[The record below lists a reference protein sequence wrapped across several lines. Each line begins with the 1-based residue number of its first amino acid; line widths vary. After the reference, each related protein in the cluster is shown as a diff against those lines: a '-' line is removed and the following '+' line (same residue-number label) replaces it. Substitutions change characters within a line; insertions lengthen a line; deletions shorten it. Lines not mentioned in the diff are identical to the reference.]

1 MTGKIIKYI
10 ELVMNEGGKQIQ
22 KGMNFRINKSYSV
35 VLMSVAKNAP
45 YNDKMLEN
53 GIIKYEGHDIYSKDT
68 SIKKNTDQP
77 MYNTSGNLTENGK
90 FFNSAKEYK
99 SGKIEPEKIR
109 VYRKLR
115 PGIWF
120 NMGFY
125 DLIDALVE
133 NDGKRNV
140 FKFLLK
146 PVFEDFD
153 PSDSDNVEIDHQRFI
168 PGNVMQEV
176 FIRDHGK
183 CVLCGADDNL
193 HYDHKIPFSKGG
205 TSIDAKNVQLLCA
218 RHNLH
223 KSNKLL
229 Y

>member
-1 MTGKIIKYI
+1 
-10 ELVMNEGGKQIQ
+10 
-22 KGMNFRINKSYSV
+22 
-35 VLMSVAKNAP
+35 
-45 YNDKMLEN
+45 
-53 GIIKYEGHDIYSKDT
+53 
-68 SIKKNTDQP
+68 
-77 MYNTSGNLTENGK
+77 MYNSSGNFTENGK
-90 FFNSAKEYK
+90 FFNSAIEYK

-120 NMGFY
+120 NMRFY
-125 DLIDALVE
+125 DLIDALIE

-153 PSDSDNVEIDHQRFI
+153 PSDKDDIEIDHHRFI

-176 FIRDHGK
+176 FIRDNGK
-183 CVLCGADDNL
+183 CVLCGSENNL

-205 TSIDAKNVQLLCA
+205 TSIDAKNIQLLCA
-218 RHNLH
+218 RHNLQ